1 MMFAEAA
8 TSNPLVATLL
18 WLIPLPPILA
28 FGLIALF
35 TNRSRSATT
44 AVALGGM
51 VLSWLM
57 SLVVFFSVWQDHELG
72 KHPIGSQFDWLATG
86 ATTLKIGVVV
96 DPLSATFLFMVPL
109 AATLIFLYST
119 NYMAHETR
127 YTRFFAYLSL
137 FAGSMMG
144 LVVSDNLLTLFVFWE
159 LMGFCSYS
167 LIGFFYY
174 KESAYKAAVKAFMT
188 TRVGDMLLILGMV
201 YLYAMTGTLN
211 FNEILRSEEV
221 LKMLSSTPA
230 VLGFGAAAHG
240 AEGAHAASVIGLS
253 AAGLIGL
260 LIFGGTVGKSAQW
273 PLHVWLPDAME
284 GPTPVSA
291 MIHAATMVSA
301 GIFMTLRFFP
311 LLSVAAGMGHGGHD
325 EAAHT
330 VNTAMMIVGVIGA
343 ITAFMGATIAV
354 AQYDVKR
361 VLAFSTISQLG
372 FMVAAIGIGAYIAAA
387 FHLLTH
393 AFFKALLFLGSGS
406 VIHGVE
412 HGHQHV
418 TGHHHHGDPAKT
430 YAPPLPGVDYGHGH
444 GDHHDDHGHDEH
456 HGHGHDDHGP
466 AFDPQDMRNMGG
478 LAKRMPVTFVTFLI
492 GGLALAGFPF
502 ITAGFWS
509 KDEIFADAWSH
520 GFVHGDLLGQIVFVT
535 LALSAFMTAFYTMR
549 QIAMTFLGEPRTDA
563 AAHASENPPAMT
575 IPLIVLSVFAL
586 FIGFINIPNDFPV
599 FGAIMGEGS
608 YWLKHFLGSQLLD
621 KPEAIPFN
629 PVPVAFSLI
638 VALGGLGL
646 GWLVYGRS
654 PMKAGQVD
662 VVEKMGGLFTFL
674 NRRWMWDE
682 LYRAIFIAP
691 MQWVADRYAAA
702 VDKGVLDK
710 VLEGVYRAGGALA
723 GGFKTFDKTVV
734 TGFSDWVGSVF
745 KGAGEM
751 GRELQTG
758 QIQAYLISGLAMI
771 VVIVVAFVLVFA

>member
-1 MMFAEAA
+1 MFAEAA

-35 TNRSRSATT
+35 TNRSRAATT

-57 SLVVFFSVWQDHELG
+57 SLVVFFSVWQNHELG
-72 KHPIGSQFDWLATG
+72 QHPIGSQFAWLATG
-86 ATTLKIGVVV
+86 DTTLNIGVVV

-119 NYMAHETR
+119 SYMAHETR

-211 FNEILRSEEV
+211 FHDILQNKEV
-221 LKMLSSTPA
+221 LEKLAMTPA
-230 VLGFGAAAHG
+230 VLG
-240 AEGAHAASVIGLS
+240 IGLP

-311 LLSVAAGMGHGGHD
+311 LLQAAGGMGHEEGH
-325 EAAHT
+325 AA
-330 VNTAMMIVGVIGA
+330 VNIALMIVGVIGA

-372 FMVAAIGIGAYIAAA
+372 FMVAAIGIGAYAAAA

-418 TGHHHHGDPAKT
+418 TGHHEHGDPAQV
-430 YAPPLPGVDYGHGH
+430 YAEPIPGVDYGHD
-444 GDHHDDHGHDEH
+444 DHHDDAHGHDDH
-456 HGHGHDDHGP
+456 HDDHGP

-478 LAKRMPVTFVTFLI
+478 LAKRMPITFVTFLI

-502 ITAGFWS
+502 VTAGFWS
-509 KDEIFADAWSH
+509 KDEIFADAWNH
-520 GFVHGDLLGQIVFVT
+520 GFVHGDLLGQIVFIT
-535 LALSAFMTAFYTMR
+535 LVLSALMTAFYTMR
-549 QIAMTFLGEPRTDA
+549 QIAMTFLGAPRTEA

-575 IPLIVLSVFAL
+575 IPLIVLAVFAAL
-586 FIGFINIPNDFPV
+586 IGFVNVPKDFPL
-599 FGAIMGEGS
+599 FGAMMGDGAG
-608 YWLKHFLGSQLLD
+608 WLGHFLGSQLL
-621 KPEAIPFN
+621 EGAEHLAFN
-629 PVPVAFSLI
+629 PIPVVFSLV

-646 GWLVYGRS
+646 GWLVYGRN

-662 VVEKMGGLFTFL
+662 VVEKLGGLFTFL

-682 LYRAIFIAP
+682 LYRKIFINP
-691 MQWVADRYAAA
+691 LQWVADHYSAAI
-702 VDKGVLDK
+702 DKRVLDV
-710 VLEGVYRAGGALA
+710 VLESVYRVGGALA
-723 GGFKTFDKTVV
+723 GGFKTFDRTVV

-758 QIQAYLISGLAMI
+758 QIQAYLLSGLAMI
-771 VVIVVAFVLVFA
+771 LVIVIAFLLMFQ